1 MTIMEQIHSVMITIL
16 NGSTNMRTFRA
27 TGMTMSARKP
37 RRTSTGYM
45 SSKRAA
51 RASNVRRYSLE
62 FVRALMI
69 VVSLKWASS
78 ML

>member
-1 MTIMEQIHSVMITIL
+1 MKIMESIHNVMSTIL
-16 NGSTNMRTFRA
+16 NGRTNMRTFRA

-45 SSKRAA
+45 SSKCAA
-51 RASNVRRYSLE
+51 RASNVWRYSEE
-62 FVRALMI
+62 FVRALMM